1 MLITFKRKDS
11 FTKDALLLYI
21 LPTLAVLI
29 ALALITFW
37 SWTTTKQNYFTNRQ
51 RVVTQDANKL
61 QSLLAERLRI
71 YGEVLRGGAGL
82 FEGSDFVTRQEW
94 KNFITAYDVQKR
106 YPGIES
112 IGYIYVAKP
121 ADIAEF
127 VANQKVQISPDFA
140 IYPSGERPQYGI
152 VTYVEPETDVVNEGL
167 GYDMSSEPTRQM
179 AMQQAAS
186 TNRAVITGK
195 LPPRVG
201 SAVAPQ
207 PMFNMYF
214 PIFDKT
220 CIEQSMR
227 RPACAAVGY
236 TYASFRV
243 NSLVADILLAGSDNF
258 NPNFSL
264 YDGSSADQ
272 RNLLYRSSTFSDT
285 QLTATTSLLLFSK
298 KWTLSI
304 QLAEE
309 SFSPRLGD
317 RPTFVL
323 IAGTV
328 ISAFVTMVVFT
339 ILLQRTRSLRSSR
352 DKEIMQVKD
361 ELLALAAHQLRTPAT
376 AVKQYTIM
384 AMEGYGGE
392 LNPEQLA
399 LVTKAYEN
407 NERQLHTVN
416 EMLYVANVDAGKI
429 HLQFK
434 DTDLVK
440 IIGEAID
447 EQATNIRE
455 KGHTL
460 VKHLPSTPLH
470 YAIDELY
477 FRMAISNI
485 ISNAIKYTPPKGKIH
500 IGLSVSLKS
509 IQIKVKDNGVGI
521 SSKQMPG
528 LFKKFSRLDNP
539 LSANTMG
546 SGLGLYLAN
555 KVVGLHNGHI
565 KVESSPKTGSE
576 FTIMLPRRRF
586 MNNDTSV
593 KQ

>member
-1 MLITFKRKDS
+1 M
-11 FTKDALLLYI
+11 
-21 LPTLAVLI
+21 
-29 ALALITFW
+29 
-37 SWTTTKQNYFTNRQ
+37 
-51 RVVTQDANKL
+51 
-61 QSLLAERLRI
+61 
-71 YGEVLRGGAGL
+71 
-82 FEGSDFVTRQEW
+82 
-94 KNFITAYDVQKR
+94 QKR
-106 YPGIES
+106 YPGVES
-112 IGYIYVAKP
+112 IGYIYITKP
-121 ADIAEF
+121 ADLAQFIATQKAVNDTNF
-127 VANQKVQISPDFA
+127 V
-140 IYPSGERPQYGI
+140 IYPAGERPVYGI
-152 VTYVEPETDVVNEGL
+152 VTYVEPQTDVLNENI
-167 GYDMSSEPTRQM
+167 GYDMLSEPTRQV
-179 AMQQAAS
+179 AMQQSAA
-186 TNRAVITGK
+186 TNRVMITGK
-195 LPPRVG
+195 LPPRPG
-201 SAVAPQ
+201 SSAVAQ
-207 PMFNMYF
+207 AMFNMYF
-214 PIFDKT
+214 PVYEKT
-220 CIEQSMR
+220 CAMQSLHR
-227 RPACAAVGY
+227 SDCPVDGY
-236 TYASFRV
+236 TYASFLMP
-243 NSLVADILLAGSDNF
+243 SLVSGILLSGSDNF
-258 NPNFSL
+258 NPTFSL
-264 YDGSSADQ
+264 YDSNSADPAK
-272 RNLLYRSSTFSDT
+272 LLYRSSSFDAG
-285 QLTATTSLLLFSK
+285 QATTSLPLSIFSRN
-298 KWTLSI
+298 WTLLMQVPTDSSPSK
-304 QLAEE
+304 LA
-309 SFSPRLGD
+309 D

-323 IAGTV
+323 VVGIFT
-328 ISAFVTMVVFT
+328 SLLVTMVVFT
-339 ILLQRTRSLRSSR
+339 ILLRRTRSLRSSK

-384 AMEGYGGE
+384 AMEGYGGD
-392 LNPEQLA
+392 LNAEQLA

-416 EMLYVANVDAGKI
+416 EMLYVANVDAGNI
-429 HLQFK
+429 HLHFK

-440 IIGEAID
+440 IIRETID
-447 EQATNIRE
+447 EQEMNIRE
-455 KGHTL
+455 KGHTI
-460 VKHLPSTPLH
+460 VKRLPSTPLH